1 LIRDYYEPMSIIF
14 ATFCYVGTFLH
25 LCLNAIKVLYVIVYV
40 GFGLYVMYV

>member
-1 LIRDYYEPMSIIF
+1 MFVIF
-14 ATFCYVGTFLH
+14 GTFCYVGTLLH